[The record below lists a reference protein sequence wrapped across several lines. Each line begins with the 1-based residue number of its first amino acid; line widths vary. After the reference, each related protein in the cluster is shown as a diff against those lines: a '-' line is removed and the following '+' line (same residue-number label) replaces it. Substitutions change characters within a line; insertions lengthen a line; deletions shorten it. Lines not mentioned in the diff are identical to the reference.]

1 MRGIRPPASDLIS
14 PMLRYTAKRI
24 LLMVPTLIGVA
35 ILVFVLL
42 RLAPGDIV
50 ELKMLG
56 EGGQVSPEALAT
68 ERARLGLDKSY
79 WLQFV
84 DWMAGLAVGDFG
96 ISMWTGRPVID
107 EISSRLGLSLQ
118 VAIMAT
124 ILATAIAIPLGT
136 LAALYK
142 DTWVDH
148 VVRVFAIAGLAVPSF
163 WLGMLI
169 IMGLLLTFNWI
180 PPLTYTPIYK
190 DPLGNLAQL
199 IWPAMAVGYR
209 YSAVA
214 ARMTRSTV
222 IEVLQE
228 DYIRTARAKGV
239 YERLVVGRHAMRNA
253 LLPVV
258 TVIGLEFAF
267 LIGGLVVTE
276 QVFNLNGIGKLFV
289 QTVTRGDYTMVQALV
304 MLIAAFFIVINLLVD
319 LLYAALDPRIRFK

>member
-1 MRGIRPPASDLIS
+1 
-14 PMLRYTAKRI
+14 MLRYTAKRI
-24 LLMVPTLIGVA
+24 LLMLPTLLGVA

-56 EGGQVSPEALAT
+56 EGGHVSPEALAT
-68 ERARLGLDKSY
+68 ERQRLGLDKSQ

-84 DWMAGLAVGDFG
+84 DWMGGLAVGDFG
-96 ISMWTGRPVID
+96 ISMWTGRPVVD
-107 EISSRLGLSLQ
+107 EIASRIELSIQ

-124 ILATAIAIPLGT
+124 ILATTIAIPLGT
-136 LAALYK
+136 LAALFK
-142 DTWVDH
+142 DTWIDH

-169 IMGLLLTFNWI
+169 IMALLLNFNWI

-199 IWPAMAVGYR
+199 IWPALAVGYR

-239 YERLVVGRHAMRNA
+239 YERLVVARHAMRNA

-319 LLYAALDPRIRFK
+319 LLYAALDPRIRYK